1 MPGWLSRT
9 WRSHAVH
16 TPQDIDAH
24 GTLREW
30 LAAPFGEEYFS
41 FADADLLTFMY
52 MWVTATSGLFGPDMM
67 SLRPMSELMTLF
79 LSLVAPRDQAASG
92 SDSSATRAAG
102 DVAIDLTPL
111 VLLLQSKNSTL
122 PMPFCRAVV
131 DALWS
136 FRLRGNRTL
145 HLWNHLQTVFS
156 DLVNAGANAA
166 PRVARKYAINLPPSG
181 VPTRGSFLDAY
192 CRRLGGT
199 IQRMALDTL
208 KSVLSA
214 PANCVHVL
222 TLSALLD
229 SSGNA
234 CSYPE
239 FVARS
244 NVVQRV
250 YQHHPLT
257 RLACWCWY
265 VRPRFGS
272 PVRVDHCAHGICC
285 GCVCT
290 GTCWSAPSRQAL
302 APPHSRRRCTT
313 MSTSCVITM

>member
-1 MPGWLSRT
+1 MSCVGALCT
-9 WRSHAVH
+9 L
-16 TPQDIDAH
+16 QDIDAH

-30 LAAPFGEEYFS
+30 LAAPFGEEYFA
-41 FADADLLTFMY
+41 FADADLLTFTY

-67 SLRPMSELMTLF
+67 SLRPMSELMALF
-79 LSLVAPRDQAASG
+79 LSLVAPRDQSAMASG
-92 SDSSATRAAG
+92 SEPSSSRASSE
-102 DVAIDLTPL
+102 VAIDLTPL

-131 DALWS
+131 EALWS

-145 HLWNHLQTVFS
+145 HLWNHLQTVFI
-156 DLVNAGANAA
+156 DLVNAGSAAA
-166 PRVARKYAINLPPSG
+166 PHVARKYDISLPASG
-181 VPTRGSFLDAY
+181 VPTRGGFLDAY

-199 IQRMALDTL
+199 VQRMALDTL
-208 KSVLSA
+208 KSVLAA

-265 VRPRFGS
+265 VAARVTLVVRPS
-272 PVRVDHCAHGICC
+272 LV
-285 GCVCT
+285 T
-290 GTCWSAPSRQAL
+290 GQ
-302 APPHSRRRCTT
+302 
-313 MSTSCVITM
+313 